1 MPSESASWLRW
12 VLGMGERR
20 KLGDVA
26 MDILLFAG
34 MMTAGLYVARN
45 FLNPILSN
53 LADPDKEKHEQARR
67 QAKAHLERLNR
78 QKRDGGEFEDE
89 SSDSLQGP
97 RPEELVL
104 NEYENLV
111 ALEMVPPQDLTVG
124 FDDIGGLDTIIE
136 ELKESVIYPLTM
148 PHLYS
153 HAAPLLSAP
162 SGVLLYGPPGC
173 GKTMLAKAV
182 AHESGASFINLHIS
196 TLTEKWYGDSNKI
209 VRAVFSLARKMQPA
223 IIFIDE
229 IDAVLGTRRSGEHEA
244 SGMVKAEFM
253 TLWDGLTSA
262 NASGMPARIMVL
274 GATNRINDIDE
285 AILRRMPKKF
295 PVTLPGTAQRR
306 RILQLILQDTKTDPE
321 HFSLDYIA
329 NITAGLSGSDI
340 KEACR
345 DAAMVPVREYMRQ
358 HRQSG
363 QAMSTVDPTQ
373 FRGIR
378 SDDFLGREGGQIKLQ
393 PTRRLARTGVEE
405 LIAEE
410 QD

>member
-1 MPSESASWLRW
+1 MPSESTPWVRW

-53 LADPDKEKHEQARR
+53 IADPDKEKHEQARR
-67 QAKAHLERLNR
+67 QAKAHLERMNR
-78 QKRDGGEFEDE
+78 NKRDGLDYGDDN
-89 SSDSLQGP
+89 SDPRRGP
-97 RPEELVL
+97 RPEDLVL

-111 ALEMVPPQDLTVG
+111 ALEMVPPEDISVG

-136 ELKESVIYPLTM
+136 ELKESIIYPLTM

-253 TLWDGLTSA
+253 TLWDGLTSS
-262 NASGMPARIMVL
+262 NSSGMPARIMVL

-295 PVTLPGTAQRR
+295 PVTLPGTEQRR
-306 RILQLILQDTKTDPE
+306 RILQLVLQDTKTDPE
-321 HFSLDYIA
+321 HFNLDYVA
-329 NITAGLSGSDI
+329 RITAGLSGSDI

-358 HRQSG
+358 HRESG
-363 QAMSTVDPTQ
+363 KAMSTVDPRQ

-393 PTRRLARTGVEE
+393 PTRQTSGVEE

>member
-1 MPSESASWLRW
+1 MPSESTPWLRW

-53 LADPDKEKHEQARR
+53 IADPDKEKHEQARR

-78 QKRDGGEFEDE
+78 HKRDGLDYGDDT
-89 SSDSLQGP
+89 SDSRRGP
-97 RPEELVL
+97 RPEDLVL

-111 ALEMVPPQDLTVG
+111 ALEMVPPEDISVG

-136 ELKESVIYPLTM
+136 ELKESIIYPLTM

-253 TLWDGLTSA
+253 TLWDGLTSS
-262 NASGMPARIMVL
+262 NSSGMPARIMVL

-295 PVTLPGTAQRR
+295 PVTLPGTEQRR
-306 RILQLILQDTKTDPE
+306 RILQLVLQDTKTDPE
-321 HFSLDYIA
+321 HFNIEYVA
-329 NITAGLSGSDI
+329 RITAGLSGSDI

-358 HRQSG
+358 HRESG
-363 QAMSTVDPTQ
+363 QAMSTVDPRH

-378 SDDFLGREGGQIKLQ
+378 SDDFIGREGGQIKLQ
-393 PTRRLARTGVEE
+393 PARRTSGVEE